1 MPMEETNYG
10 EVKIHLKELIENRK
24 ISKNRLSALTLMQR
38 NQLNRYCNGDV
49 QRIDLGILAKLCY
62 VLDCNVSDILEYV
75 SPKEDR

>member
-1 MPMEETNYG
+1 
-10 EVKIHLKELIENRK
+10 
-24 ISKNRLSALTLMQR
+24 MQR